1 MVDRSEEVNR
11 ALRANVKLWRIFANE
26 CRPFVAR
33 RALSEARRA
42 RGDDGFGG
50 VHGNGKEVRASPSRD
65 RSHGAAPSAPSAR
78 QPPTSSEIV
87 GGALF
92 PHHRRVQSLSRGN
105 IDPPSECRLRP
116 FAMPPPPNF
125 KPPTLGGLGVTNL
138 SMNGTLNLTRAS
150 VNTDLTASYNMDD
163 EGIKLL
169 SESRREFKLTE
180 TGFRASSHRD
190 PRARRDSGVSARDP
204 TQHPR
209 ASGEGEL
216 HYNCSARDVVA
227 FGALGSGAGGV
238 VKKAVHVPS
247 HRFIALKSMTVF
259 EREKRA
265 ALIAEMKLLC
275 EQQGG
280 RDAPGD
286 ETPGR
291 SNVVRFIGAFYS
303 PETNLINIA
312 LEYVEGGSLESLVKR
327 GGAVPQ
333 DVLGKICGGV
343 CAGLEYLHA
352 HRRTVHRDIKPGN
365 ILVRLNG
372 EPVIT
377 DFGVSAELGDSR
389 ALLDSFKGTLHYM
402 SPERVEN
409 KDYDFAA
416 DVWSLGLTML
426 ECAIGRYPYD
436 ATDGGPLGLMVQ
448 ITRDECPIPP
458 NAGLGEHLAGFVGRC
473 MRKNPRER
481 PSATRL
487 RSGPH
492 PYIAENERVDAGE
505 WVRSVVSP
513 LEILEGNADAFVRHY
528 YRLVDRV
535 DVDVGTLA
543 AVYRDGSCLTTAQ
556 GDQIRGAASIA
567 ACVSRRAAAGAGG
580 LRRDVASLDVLPGG
594 VEGGMLVMATGTLRG
609 GVGMGEGG
617 VGGSHGDARRM
628 EEAGAEGGG
637 LRGAGLRFSFA
648 ETFLVFRVHAGWSRV
663 GAEVGSTES
672 GGTGQFYVRNQIERW
687 SRLGGAYPV

>member
-1 MVDRSEEVNR
+1 
-11 ALRANVKLWRIFANE
+11 
-26 CRPFVAR
+26 
-33 RALSEARRA
+33 
-42 RGDDGFGG
+42 
-50 VHGNGKEVRASPSRD
+50 
-65 RSHGAAPSAPSAR
+65 
-78 QPPTSSEIV
+78 
-87 GGALF
+87 
-92 PHHRRVQSLSRGN
+92 
-105 IDPPSECRLRP
+105 
-116 FAMPPPPNF
+116 MPPPPNF

-180 TGFRASSHRD
+180 TGFRASSRD
-190 PRARRDSGVSARDP
+190 AGARRDSNARTSGVARDP
-204 TQHPR
+204 SQHPR

-216 HYNCSARDVVA
+216 HHNCSAKDVMV
-227 FGALGSGAGGV
+227 FGALGAGAGGV
-238 VKKAVHVPS
+238 VKRAVHVPT

-275 EQQGG
+275 ERQGQGG
-280 RDAPGD
+280 ESGLTGGD
-286 ETPGR
+286 EAGPGCCA
-291 SNVVRFIGAFYS
+291 NVVRFLGAFYS

-365 ILVRLNG
+365 ILVRLDG

-426 ECAIGRYPYD
+426 ECAVGKYPYD
-436 ATDGGPLGLMVQ
+436 VSDGGPLGLMVQ
-448 ITRDECPIPP
+448 ITRDECPIPRD
-458 NAGLGEHLAGFVGRC
+458 AALGEHLAGFVRRC

-481 PSATRL
+481 PSVTRL
-487 RSGPH
+487 RTGPH
-492 PYIAENERVDAGE
+492 PYIAENERVDAGA
-505 WVRSVVSP
+505 WVRKVASP
-513 LEILEGNADAFVRHY
+513 LDILFSNGDAFVRHY

-556 GDQIRGAASIA
+556 GDQIRGGASIA

-580 LRRDVASLDVLPGG
+580 LRREIKSLDVLPGG

-628 EEAGAEGGG
+628 EEAGRGGG
-637 LRGAGLRFSFA
+637 DDETGGTMDEMGGTPRFGFA
-648 ETFLVFRVHAGWSRV
+648 ETFLVFRVHAGWARV
-663 GAEVGSTES
+663 GGREGGSTES

>member
-1 MVDRSEEVNR
+1 
-11 ALRANVKLWRIFANE
+11 
-26 CRPFVAR
+26 
-33 RALSEARRA
+33 
-42 RGDDGFGG
+42 
-50 VHGNGKEVRASPSRD
+50 
-65 RSHGAAPSAPSAR
+65 
-78 QPPTSSEIV
+78 
-87 GGALF
+87 
-92 PHHRRVQSLSRGN
+92 
-105 IDPPSECRLRP
+105 
-116 FAMPPPPNF
+116 
-125 KPPTLGGLGVTNL
+125 
-138 SMNGTLNLTRAS
+138 MNGTLNLTRAS

-180 TGFRASSHRD
+180 TGFRASSRD
-190 PRARRDSGVSARDP
+190 AGARRDSNARTSGVARDP
-204 TQHPR
+204 SQHPR

-216 HYNCSARDVVA
+216 HHNCSAKDVMV
-227 FGALGSGAGGV
+227 FGALGAGAGGV
-238 VKKAVHVPS
+238 VKRAVHVPS

-275 EQQGG
+275 ERQGG
-280 RDAPGD
+280 GSGLTGGD
-286 ETPGR
+286 EAGPGCCA
-291 SNVVRFIGAFYS
+291 NVVRFLGAFYS

-365 ILVRLNG
+365 ILVRLDG

-426 ECAIGRYPYD
+426 ECAVGKYPYD
-436 ATDGGPLGLMVQ
+436 VSDGGPLGLMVQ
-448 ITRDECPIPP
+448 ITRDECPIPRD
-458 NAGLGEHLAGFVGRC
+458 AALGEHLAGFVRRC

-481 PSATRL
+481 PSVTRL
-487 RSGPH
+487 RTGPH
-492 PYIAENERVDAGE
+492 PYIAENERVDAGA
-505 WVRSVVSP
+505 WVRKVASP
-513 LEILEGNADAFVRHY
+513 LDILFSNGDAFVRHY

-556 GDQIRGAASIA
+556 GDQIRGGASIA

-580 LRRDVASLDVLPGG
+580 LRREIKSLDVLPGG

-628 EEAGAEGGG
+628 EEAGRGGG
-637 LRGAGLRFSFA
+637 DDETGGTTDEMGGTPRFGFA
-648 ETFLVFRVHAGWSRV
+648 ETFLVFRVHAGWARV
-663 GAEVGSTES
+663 GGREGGSTES

>member
-1 MVDRSEEVNR
+1 
-11 ALRANVKLWRIFANE
+11 
-26 CRPFVAR
+26 
-33 RALSEARRA
+33 
-42 RGDDGFGG
+42 
-50 VHGNGKEVRASPSRD
+50 
-65 RSHGAAPSAPSAR
+65 
-78 QPPTSSEIV
+78 
-87 GGALF
+87 
-92 PHHRRVQSLSRGN
+92 
-105 IDPPSECRLRP
+105 
-116 FAMPPPPNF
+116 MPPPPNF

-180 TGFRASSHRD
+180 TGFRASSHRNSNH
-190 PRARRDSGVSARDP
+190 ARTSGAASHARDP
-204 TQHPR
+204 SQHPR

-216 HYNCSARDVVA
+216 HYNCSARDVVVL
-227 FGALGSGAGGV
+227 GALGAGAGGV
-238 VKKAVHVPS
+238 VKKAVHVPT

-280 RDAPGD
+280 GGANGGD
-286 ETPGR
+286 ESSPPPA
-291 SNVVRFIGAFYS
+291 NVVRFIGAFYS

-312 LEYVEGGSLESLVKR
+312 LEYVEGGSLESLVKQ

-365 ILVRLNG
+365 ILMRLNG

-436 ATDGGPLGLMVQ
+436 VTDGGPLGLMVQ
-448 ITRDECPIPP
+448 ITRDECPIPRD
-458 NAGLGEHLAGFVGRC
+458 ARLGEHLAGLVKRC

-481 PSATRL
+481 PSVTRL
-487 RSGPH
+487 RTGPH
-492 PYIAENERVDAGE
+492 PYIAENEAVDAGG
-505 WVRSVVSP
+505 WVRSVTSP
-513 LEILEGNADAFVRHY
+513 LEILEGDANAFVRHY

-535 DVDVGTLA
+535 DVDVGVLS

-556 GDQIRGAASIA
+556 GDQIRGGASIA

-580 LRRDVASLDVLPGG
+580 LVRDVATLDVLPGG

-617 VGGSHGDARRM
+617 VGGSHGDARRGM
-628 EEAGAEGGG
+628 EEAGRGPAGGG
-637 LRGAGLRFSFA
+637 VRFSFA

-663 GAEVGSTES
+663 GAAAVGSTES

>member
-1 MVDRSEEVNR
+1 
-11 ALRANVKLWRIFANE
+11 
-26 CRPFVAR
+26 
-33 RALSEARRA
+33 
-42 RGDDGFGG
+42 
-50 VHGNGKEVRASPSRD
+50 
-65 RSHGAAPSAPSAR
+65 
-78 QPPTSSEIV
+78 
-87 GGALF
+87 
-92 PHHRRVQSLSRGN
+92 
-105 IDPPSECRLRP
+105 
-116 FAMPPPPNF
+116 MPPPPNF

-180 TGFRASSHRD
+180 TGFRASSRD
-190 PRARRDSGVSARDP
+190 AGARRDSNARTSGVARDP
-204 TQHPR
+204 SQHPR

-216 HYNCSARDVVA
+216 HHNCSAKDVMV
-227 FGALGSGAGGV
+227 FGALGAGAGGV
-238 VKKAVHVPS
+238 VKRAVHVPS

-275 EQQGG
+275 ERQGG
-280 RDAPGD
+280 GSGLTGGD
-286 ETPGR
+286 EAGPGCCA
-291 SNVVRFIGAFYS
+291 NVVRFLGAFYS

-365 ILVRLNG
+365 ILVRLDG

-426 ECAIGRYPYD
+426 ECAVGKYPYD
-436 ATDGGPLGLMVQ
+436 VSDGGPLGLMVQ
-448 ITRDECPIPP
+448 ITRDECPIPRD
-458 NAGLGEHLAGFVGRC
+458 AALGEHLTGFVRRC

-481 PSATRL
+481 PSVTRL
-487 RSGPH
+487 RTGPH
-492 PYIAENERVDAGE
+492 PYIAENERVDAGA
-505 WVRSVVSP
+505 WVRKVASP
-513 LEILEGNADAFVRHY
+513 LDILFSNGDAFVRHY

-556 GDQIRGAASIA
+556 GDQIRGGASIA

-580 LRRDVASLDVLPGG
+580 LRREIKSLDVLPGG

-628 EEAGAEGGG
+628 EEAGRGGG
-637 LRGAGLRFSFA
+637 DDETGGTTDEMGGTPRFGFA
-648 ETFLVFRVHAGWSRV
+648 ETFLVFRVHAGWARV
-663 GAEVGSTES
+663 GGREGGSTES

>member
-1 MVDRSEEVNR
+1 
-11 ALRANVKLWRIFANE
+11 
-26 CRPFVAR
+26 
-33 RALSEARRA
+33 
-42 RGDDGFGG
+42 
-50 VHGNGKEVRASPSRD
+50 
-65 RSHGAAPSAPSAR
+65 
-78 QPPTSSEIV
+78 
-87 GGALF
+87 
-92 PHHRRVQSLSRGN
+92 
-105 IDPPSECRLRP
+105 
-116 FAMPPPPNF
+116 MPPPPNF

-204 TQHPR
+204 SQHPR

-227 FGALGSGAGGV
+227 FSALGSGAGGV

-365 ILVRLNG
+365 ILMRLNG

-436 ATDGGPLGLMVQ
+436 TTDGGPLGLMVQ

-492 PYIAENERVDAGE
+492 PYIAENERVDAGR
-505 WVRSVVSP
+505 WVRVGGVAA
-513 LEILEGNADAFVRHY
+513 GNLGGQRGCLRTALLPARGPRRRRRRDARGGV
-528 YRLVDRV
+528 
-535 DVDVGTLA
+535 
-543 AVYRDGSCLTTAQ
+543 Q
-556 GDQIRGAASIA
+556 GRELPDD
-567 ACVSRRAAAGAGG
+567 GAGG
-580 LRRDVASLDVLPGG
+580 PDSRRGVHSGLREPAGGGGRGWVATGRRVVGRPPRGRGGRDAGDGDRDVEGRRRDGRGGRGRESRRREADGGGGSGRWGRRRGRVAFFLCGDVLGVSGARGLVSGRCGGRVDGVGRDRSVLREEPDRALVASRRRVPG
-594 VEGGMLVMATGTLRG
+594 VKV
-609 GVGMGEGG
+609 
-617 VGGSHGDARRM
+617 
-628 EEAGAEGGG
+628 
-637 LRGAGLRFSFA
+637 
-648 ETFLVFRVHAGWSRV
+648 
-663 GAEVGSTES
+663 S
-672 GGTGQFYVRNQIERW
+672 GFDLLTVIR
-687 SRLGGAYPV
+687 